1 VTVTNKLSWMIG
13 GPQGS
18 GINVSADV
26 FAKACVRSGLRV
38 FSNIEYHSNIMGR
51 HSYFRVRVNEK
62 PIQSHVEPVDLL
74 LALDRETL
82 FGDVDAPYQTHRG
95 HVHRLVDGGGII
107 LDAELGV
114 EIDEIGRDDV
124 KIYAVP
130 YAEILREGVARAGAD
145 YNSKRHDIMR
155 NMVSVAASFA
165 LVHMDMDQIVALL
178 REKLGEHRQDLVDL
192 NGHVLAAT
200 ADFMKE
206 NYPDPFA
213 VNINPVEVDKA
224 PLYMRGADAVALG
237 KVHAGCSLQTYYPI
251 APATEESVVLEQ
263 IKDDY
268 PIIVLQAEDEIA
280 CVNQAVGAAHAG
292 ARASTSTSGP
302 GFALMIEGL
311 GFAAIT
317 EAPGP
322 VVCLYQR
329 GGPSTGLPTRGG
341 QTDLRLALQPGHGEF
356 PHILIA
362 PGDLA
367 ECFEL
372 TYNAFNYADSY
383 HVPVVVLLD
392 RVLAAGHWTIDDFDR
407 DHLDVTFGPR
417 YDPDKSLEG
426 DTYRRHLLTE
436 SGVSPRS
443 IPGEP
448 GGMFVT
454 TSDEHTES
462 GKISEGI
469 VNRLNQMDKRMGKLQ
484 VIADEI
490 PEEVKWNLHGPSDAD
505 LTVVA
510 WGSTKGAI
518 IDAMDTLKRRKNI
531 IVNFLQIRMMRP
543 FPTDAIAGILT
554 KCENVVVFEDNYSGQ
569 LRDLITQ
576 STGIKI
582 EKLVV
587 KYDGRP
593 FSQTEIEIG
602 ILNAISEH
610 AEKRLVLSHE

>member
-1 VTVTNKLSWMIG
+1 MIG

-51 HSYFRVRVNEK
+51 HSYFRVRVNER

-107 LDAELGV
+107 LDSELGV
-114 EIDEIGRDDV
+114 EVDEIGRDEV
-124 KIYAVP
+124 NIYAVP
-130 YAEILREGVARAGAD
+130 YADILREGVARSGAD

-165 LVHMDMDQIVALL
+165 LVGMDMDQIVALL
-178 REKLGEHRQDLVDL
+178 RERLGEHRQDLVEL
-192 NGHVLAAT
+192 NGHVLAST
-200 ADFMKE
+200 ADFMKD

-213 VNINPVEVDKA
+213 VNINPIEVDKA

-237 KVHAGCSLQTYYPI
+237 KVHAGCSIQTYYPI
-251 APATEESVVLEQ
+251 APATEESVVLEK

-268 PIIVLQAEDEIA
+268 PIIVIQAEDEIA
-280 CVNQAVGAAHAG
+280 CINQAVGAAHAG

-356 PHILIA
+356 PHILVA

-392 RVLAAGHWTIDDFDR
+392 RCLAAGHWTIDDFDR
-407 DHLDVTFGPR
+407 KHLDVTFGPR
-417 YDPDKSLEG
+417 YDSGKSREG

-454 TSDEHTES
+454 TSDEHTEF

-484 VIADEI
+484 VIADEV
-490 PEEVKWNLHGPSDAD
+490 PEEMKWTLHGPADAD

-518 IDAMDTLKRRKNI
+518 IDAMDTLKRRQNI
-531 IVNFLQIRMMRP
+531 VVNFLQIRMMRP
-543 FPTDAIAGILT
+543 FPSVAIGEILT
-554 KCENVVVFEDNYSGQ
+554 ECENVVVFEDNYSGQ

-576 STGIKI
+576 STGIRI

-602 ILNAISEH
+602 VHNAISEH